1 MAQSAR
7 AAVASEH
14 ANRALGG
21 SSTPPGKPRLAGRAA
36 AVASEGTESCA
47 AAPSEPVEAQPT
59 LVVDHGFGG
68 AYGLPEPTQ
77 NPGVG
82 SHVGRRVHS
91 AGQAV
96 GLLLLLLLLLL
107 TLLLLLLT
115 TTTNY
120 NY

>member
-21 SSTPPGKPRLAGRAA
+21 SSTPPGKPRLAGRPA

-91 AGQAV
+91 AGQAAARGERI
-96 GLLLLLLLLLL
+96 GLVQLVLRILPS
-107 TLLLLLLT
+107 
-115 TTTNY
+115 
-120 NY
+120 